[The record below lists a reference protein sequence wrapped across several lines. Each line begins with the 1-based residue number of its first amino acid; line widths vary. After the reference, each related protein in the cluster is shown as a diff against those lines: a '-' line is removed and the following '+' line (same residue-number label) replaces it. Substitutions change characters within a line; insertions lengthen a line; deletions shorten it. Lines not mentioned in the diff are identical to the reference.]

1 MPLRIIEKKIVVDEL
16 HKIANE
22 ASSAIAADYHGCSV
36 AELTKFRENA
46 RNSSVHLKVIR
57 NTLARKALIDTKFSC
72 FEDLLVGPT
81 ILAFSLDNPAS
92 AAKLA
97 NDFNKINSNFKVKG
111 LSMGETLLE
120 LSRLSDIANM
130 PSKDEAI
137 AQLDGILNAPLIK
150 FVTLVQEIPAKLV
163 RTLEAI
169 KREKQ

>member
-1 MPLRIIEKKIVVDEL
+1 M
-16 HKIANE
+16 
-22 ASSAIAADYHGCSV
+22 
-36 AELTKFRENA
+36 
-46 RNSSVHLKVIR
+46 
-57 NTLARKALIDTKFSC
+57 DTKFSC
-72 FEDLLVGPT
+72 FEDLLIGPT

-97 NDFNKINSNFKVKG
+97 NDFIKVNSNFKVKG

-130 PSKDEAI
+130 PRKDEAI
-137 AQLDGILNAPLIK
+137 AQLAGILNAPLTK
-150 FVTLVQEIPAKLV
+150 FVTLIHEIPAKLV